1 MEKKLNKRQ
10 EQAIETKR
18 KLLSTSIDLI
28 IKNGYN
34 NVSVNKI
41 CKECNVAK
49 GTFYLYFQSKKDI
62 IIEILSD
69 VNVEMFSYVWNQDA
83 GCKERLHEYIDVYL
97 YTIKRQGVDFTR
109 ETLKIMMDEQ
119 FNQQAV
125 NATKHVELVEDILK
139 KGIETAELN
148 GNFQISD
155 IRITLQNLF
164 YGIMTNWCA
173 NEGKFD
179 IEVVGGKLIKGYV
192 DLLF

>member
-10 EQAIETKR
+10 EQAIETRR

-41 CKECNVAK
+41 CKECSVAK

-62 IIEILSD
+62 IVEILSD

-83 GCKERLHEYIDVYL
+83 GCRERLHEYIDVYL

-109 ETLKIMMDEQ
+109 ETLKIMMDEH

-139 KGIETAELN
+139 RGMETGELT

-164 YGIMTNWCA
+164 YGTMTNWCA
-173 NEGKFD
+173 DEGKFD
-179 IEVVGGKLIKGYV
+179 IEAVGGKLIKGYV